1 MASYDRVQS
10 FVSNFYTIHELRNQ
24 TFLLVNSSVSRS
36 CASQC
41 IVLYFPKFMVALNPT
56 YRNFLSFAKSCV
68 LSCMSKVD
76 NIKEKITEPLLNY
89 KPLKL

>member
-41 IVLYFPKFMVALNPT
+41 IVLYFPKFKVALNPT
-56 YRNFLSFAKSCV
+56 YRNFLSFAKK
-68 LSCMSKVD
+68 LRLIML
-76 NIKEKITEPLLNY
+76 IKS
-89 KPLKL
+89 

>member
-56 YRNFLSFAKSCV
+56 YRNFLSFAKK
-68 LSCMSKVD
+68 LRLIML
-76 NIKEKITEPLLNY
+76 IKS
-89 KPLKL
+89 